1 MEKNVRREE
10 ERISVA
16 SVADHSPILVVARSE
31 QWVFGSLYAGI
42 ADSIPSEGVSVF
54 LL

>member
-10 ERISVA
+10 ERINVA

-31 QWVFGSLYAGI
+31 QWVFGSLHAGI
-42 ADSIPSEGVSVF
+42 ADSIPSGGMSVF